1 MLGVLWGVAVFRPFR
16 GLSRLGHSY
25 SQGSRPGLNSFALSG
40 LPMRQISSNS
50 VLTRLPDRGLIEN
63 VMGREQ
69 EESWK
74 RD

>member
-1 MLGVLWGVAVFRPFR
+1 
-16 GLSRLGHSY
+16 
-25 SQGSRPGLNSFALSG
+25 
-40 LPMRQISSNS
+40 MRQISSNS